1 MMPAAEPA
9 MSWTSTVTCN
19 AGELWRTCPDQEP
32 VSAAGIIEVAAGAGD
47 AGRADVLRLA
57 DAGRSTSLWPG
68 WRVNMRVLAMAIAP
82 THATQAVTQPT
93 RRAIGRAGS
102 SSAALLGLVRGTP
115 RAAARDRLAPSAS
128 RPAAGSLPPSSA
140 VSTLRAAGRPP
151 GSGTRQAAAVARNGS
166 GRMSRSCGPTA
177 GRPAAPK
184 RIVCAHANT
193 SADGVADP
201 YGGVMLK

>member
-32 VSAAGIIEVAAGAGD
+32 VSAAGIIEVAAGAAD
-47 AGRADVLRLA
+47 AGRAEVLRLA

-93 RRAIGRAGS
+93 RRAIGRAGG
-102 SSAALLGLVRGTP
+102 SSAALLGL
-115 RAAARDRLAPSAS
+115 DRRPPPAS

-177 GRPAAPK
+177 GRPAAAK